1 MIAELIE
8 KIDPVADE
16 AKRRFPNRRVTV
28 LCASRV
34 GPEARR
40 AVVQLRRVRSE
51 HSGRSHP
58 LSWNEAT
65 MRTALSRIITF

>member
-1 MIAELIE
+1 MLNEMFNVIAGESE
-8 KIDPVADE
+8 RRAPV
-16 AKRRFPNRRVTV
+16 RRMPFTR
-28 LCASRV
+28 AIRV
-34 GPEARR
+34 GSGERR